1 MKSTDIALVLFMNIA
16 FGASF
21 ISAKIGVSQF
31 PPFLFTAMRF
41 LIIAI
46 LLIPFLK
53 IHKGQMM
60 NILFIS
66 LLGGAIHFSF
76 FYMALDNSTHIS
88 SVAILLQL
96 GTPFATILSVIFLG
110 EIIRWKRLL
119 GIFLSFSGVIILIFE
134 PSIFSDLGGVY
145 YSLLAALSISI
156 SLLFMKKLNK
166 IKVFDLQ
173 VWIAW
178 TSFIFLALLSLLVE
192 DNQILIIQNASFK
205 AWAAVIFTAI
215 VATGIGHAGFY
226 FLLTKY
232 DVSRITPLTLL
243 APVLAITN
251 SLIITYFDIFEG
263 FDESITVKII
273 LGGSLTLMGVAIV
286 MVREKENEVVSTV

>member
-21 ISAKIGVSQF
+21 ISAKIGVSYF
-31 PPFLFTAMRF
+31 PPFLFTSMRF
-41 LIIAI
+41 FIIAI
-46 LLIPFLK
+46 LLLPFLK
-53 IHKGQMM
+53 LHPGQML

-66 LLGGAIHFSF
+66 LLGGAFHFAF
-76 FYMALDNSTHIS
+76 FYLALDNSTHIS

-110 EIIRWKRLL
+110 EIIKWKRLL
-119 GIFLSFSGVIILIFE
+119 GISFAFLGVFILIFE
-134 PSIFSDLGGVY
+134 PTIFSDLGGVY
-145 YSLLAALSISI
+145 YSLLAAFSISV
-156 SLLFMKKLNK
+156 SLLFMKRLKK
-166 IKVFDLQ
+166 IRVFDLQ

-178 TSFIFLALLSLLVE
+178 TSFIFLAIISLISE
-192 DNQILIIQNASFK
+192 ENQIFIIQSAPINA
-205 AWAAVIFTAI
+205 WLAVIFTAI

-226 FLLTKY
+226 YLLTKY

-251 SLIITYFDIFEG
+251 ALIITYFSIFEG
-263 FDESITVKII
+263 FNETITLKI
-273 LGGSLTLMGVAIV
+273 LFGGSLTLIGVAIV
-286 MVREKENEVVSTV
+286 MIREKENEVVSTV